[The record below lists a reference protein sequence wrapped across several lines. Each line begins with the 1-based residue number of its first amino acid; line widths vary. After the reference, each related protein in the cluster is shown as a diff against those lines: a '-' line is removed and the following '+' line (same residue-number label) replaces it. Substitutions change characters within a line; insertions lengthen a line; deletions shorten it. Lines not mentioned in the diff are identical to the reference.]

1 MTRFVLELF
10 RRSVVAEKGGGRRG
24 GGGKEHGGGREWR
37 ERNGIFAGHDHI
49 GGEKGR
55 MNRREK
61 SSRKKKERKEGR
73 KGKGKGKGNKKKKEG
88 KKKRERGKCGE
99 EGICRK
105 QWGETDRMVD
115 REPSELYPIYSRH
128 QEGRARA
135 AEEGRGEGGEIC

>member
-1 MTRFVLELF
+1 
-10 RRSVVAEKGGGRRG
+10 
-24 GGGKEHGGGREWR
+24 
-37 ERNGIFAGHDHI
+37 
-49 GGEKGR
+49 

-61 SSRKKKERKEGR
+61 SARKKKKE
-73 KGKGKGKGNKKKKEG
+73 KKEGKGKGKEREI
-88 KKKRERGKCGE
+88 KKKREKKRERERKCGE

-135 AEEGRGEGGEIC
+135 AGEGRGGRDVVSGKEGDGLVT